1 MFLSLAICLTILSAA
16 IPMFDTS
23 LLSSASF
30 SKQPNQCESLCK
42 SNRFTT
48 CGPMD
53 SRFKGIFRRLDSET
67 PPANWVPDQS
77 CTICP
82 LRPAVEFKSVYLRGG
97 RPTKFQFRN
106 VANMNAHVFWQ
117 DYQGNP
123 VYRATIAPSQLYGV
137 STHEGHAFRVWNHDY
152 SMVLLDYTVGRYA
165 LYNENNAVSYEESA
179 HMPNFEDPDFKREP
193 QPIDWNQARIVGM
206 VNRAGVNMD
215 LYYASHNESM
225 IVQLRPGN
233 HHYEV
238 TYHNHKFRA
247 RIHDS
252 EQPLLVE
259 IMISDINIPDCELRR
274 SCGCISEAERV
285 AINLGNQNCVNDT
298 ASTPEHIPSEIIP
311 SLFMSK
317 FF

>member
-1 MFLSLAICLTILSAA
+1 MMLILTLCLTISSAA
-16 IPMFDTS
+16 IPRLDTS
-23 LLSSASF
+23 TNAASLST
-30 SKQPNQCESLCK
+30 KPNQCESLCK

-53 SRFKGIFRRLDSET
+53 SRFKGIFRKLSSET
-67 PPANWVPDQS
+67 PPEEWVPDQS

-82 LRPAVEFKSVYLRGG
+82 LRPAVEFKSVKIIGG
-97 RPTKFQFRN
+97 QQTKVHFN
-106 VANMNAHVFWQ
+106 NLANMNVHVFWQ
-117 DYQGNP
+117 DFQGNP
-123 VYRATIAPSQLYGV
+123 VYKATLTPYQRFGV
-137 STHEGHAFRVWNHDY
+137 QTWEGHAFRVWSHDY

-179 HMPNFEDPDFKREP
+179 HMPDFEDPDFKRDP
-193 QPIDWNQARIVGM
+193 QPIDWEKARVLGM

-233 HHYEV
+233 HHYEI
-238 TYHNHKFRA
+238 TYHDHVFRA
-247 RIHDS
+247 RIHDN

-259 IMISDINIPDCELRR
+259 FKVSDIDIPDCELRR

-285 AINLGNQNCVNDT
+285 AVNLGNQECVNGT
-298 ASTPEHIPSEIIP
+298 ADSPVHIPREIIP

>member
-1 MFLSLAICLTILSAA
+1 MFLTLTLCLTTFLAA
-16 IPMFDTS
+16 IPAFDTS
-23 LLSSASF
+23 FLNAVSF
-30 SKQPNQCESLCK
+30 SAKPDQCTSLCK

-53 SRFKGIFRRLDSET
+53 SRFKGVFRKVDSET
-67 PPANWVPDQS
+67 PPGDWVPDQS

-82 LRPAVEFKSVYLRGG
+82 LQPAVQFKSVNLIAG

-106 VANMNAHVFWQ
+106 LANMNAHVFWQ

-123 VYRATIAPSQLYGV
+123 VYKATIAPYQLYGV
-137 STHEGHAFRVWNHDY
+137 QTHEGHAFRVWSHDY

-165 LYNENNAVSYEESA
+165 LYNKNNVVSYEESA
-179 HMPNFEDPDFKREP
+179 HTPNFEDPDFKRDPE
-193 QPIDWNQARIVGM
+193 PIDWETARVVGM

-215 LYYASHNESM
+215 LYYASLNESM

-238 TYHNHKFRA
+238 TYHNHVFRA

-259 IMISDINIPDCELRR
+259 IQISDIDIPDCELRR
-274 SCGCISEAERV
+274 SCGCITEAERV
-285 AINLGNQNCVNDT
+285 AINLGNQACVNDT
-298 ASTPEHIPSEIIP
+298 ASSPEHIPREIIP

>member
-1 MFLSLAICLTILSAA
+1 MLILTLCLTILSAA
-16 IPMFDTS
+16 IPISDTS
-23 LLSSASF
+23 TTR
-30 SKQPNQCESLCK
+30 PNRCVSLCN

-53 SRFKGIFRRLDSET
+53 SRFKGIFRKLSSET
-67 PPANWVPDQS
+67 PPEGWVPDQS

-82 LRPAVEFKSVYLRGG
+82 LRPAVEFKSVSVIGG
-97 RPTKFQFRN
+97 QQTKFQFSN
-106 VANMNAHVFWQ
+106 LANMNVHVFWQ
-117 DYQGNP
+117 DFQGNS
-123 VYRATIAPSQLYGV
+123 VYRATIAPYQLYGV
-137 STHEGHAFRVWNHDY
+137 QTWEGHAFRVWSHDY

-179 HMPNFEDPDFKREP
+179 HMPDFEDPDFHRDP
-193 QPIDWNQARIVGM
+193 QPIDWEKARVLGM

-233 HHYEV
+233 HHYEI
-238 TYHNHKFRA
+238 TYHDHVFRA
-247 RIHDS
+247 RIHDN

-259 IMISDINIPDCELRR
+259 FKVSDIDIPDCELRR

-285 AINLGNQNCVNDT
+285 AVNLGNQECVNGT
-298 ASTPEHIPSEIIP
+298 ADSPVHIPREIIP